1 MPGGDRTGPMGEG
14 ARTGRGMGYCGPG
27 SAAEVPAER
36 VDVGR
41 GFGPGFG
48 RGGGGRGGGGR
59 GRGGRGGG
67 RGWRNLFHLTGLTG
81 WQRAAQAEPQATQ
94 APTEQEQAL
103 RQRVTQLEG
112 ELAELKQRLDKADA

>member
-14 ARTGRGMGYCGPG
+14 PRTGWGMGYCGPG
-27 SAAEVPAER
+27 AAAEVPAGQ

-48 RGGGGRGGGGR
+48 RGGGR

-81 WQRAAQAEPQATQ
+81 WQRAAQAEAQPSQPSTG
-94 APTEQEQAL
+94 QEEAL

-112 ELAELKQRLDKADA
+112 ELAELKQRLDNTEA